1 MHASTKTVY
10 NVQHR
15 VQDYWLL
22 HAYTEDCQ
30 YVHDAQ
36 EKMDYLIKANPA
48 KEFRLVKRTITID
61 EEVLHSKINL

>member
-1 MHASTKTVY
+1 MHTSTKTVY

-15 VQDYWLL
+15 VQDYWLP

-30 YVHDAQ
+30 YEQDAK
-36 EKMDYLIKANPA
+36 EKMDYLIKANPT
-48 KEFRLVKRTITID
+48 KDFRLVKRTITID